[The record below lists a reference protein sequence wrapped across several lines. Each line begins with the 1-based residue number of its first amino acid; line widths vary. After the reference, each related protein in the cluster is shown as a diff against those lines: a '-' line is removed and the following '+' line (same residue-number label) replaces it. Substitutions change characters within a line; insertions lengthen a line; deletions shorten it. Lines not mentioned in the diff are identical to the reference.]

1 MKDCLVLMLVV
12 LVLAVGLQSAEAD
25 KKSGGHRSR
34 KCGTKRCR
42 AGQQCS
48 TGPDGEK
55 TCICRKVC
63 SQRKLLTCG
72 SDGRTYYN
80 KCELH
85 RIACVEGRK
94 LKINHKG
101 ACPSNNDVPV
111 NGVEKKS
118 GKQNPPLVCYQVQR
132 DELRRLLVD
141 WIKHRAVSEGTP
153 LTLTVKQ
160 LFRECDH
167 DKNSILDADEML
179 QCLEVSKTDIKD
191 TDAHILR
198 ALCIDA
204 LISAASVKQNWVLK
218 EPELRKLLQPNN
230 FVAPPKD
237 CQLEDKQYK
246 DGDETQVDCNVC
258 VCACGDWV
266 CTGAPCGKDKRNT
279 GVPGPVH
286 SGRLPVQEQRAR
298 FLQGFK
304 AAKEVNVRAVQDEI
318 AKKQYSQDIAQQ
330 LNSLN
335 KENTQH

>member
-1 MKDCLVLMLVV
+1 MRDCMVLMLLV
-12 LVLAVGLQSAEAD
+12 LVLAVSLQSADAD
-25 KKSGGHRSR
+25 KKSGGQQSR
-34 KCGTKRCR
+34 KCGTKQCR

-55 TCICRKVC
+55 TCVCRKVC
-63 SQRKLLTCG
+63 NQRKALTCG

-111 NGVEKKS
+111 NDVEKKS
-118 GKQNPPLVCYQVQR
+118 GKQTSPLVCYEVQR

-141 WIKHRAVSEGTP
+141 WVKHRAVSEGRP
-153 LTLTVKQ
+153 YNATVKQ
-160 LFRECDH
+160 LFQECDQ
-167 DKNSILDADEML
+167 DKNSILGADEML
-179 QCLEVSKTDIKD
+179 QCLEVFRTDAKD

-204 LISAASVKQNWVLK
+204 LIKAASVKQNWVLS
-218 EPELRKLLQPNN
+218 EPELQKLLQPD

-237 CQLEDKQYK
+237 CQLENKHYK

-258 VCACGDWV
+258 ACACGDWV
-266 CTGAPCGKDKRNT
+266 CTGAPCRKNKRNT
-279 GVPGPVH
+279 GVPGPVYK
-286 SGRLPVQEQRAR
+286 GRLPMQEERVR

-304 AAKEVNVRAVQDEI
+304 AAKEVNIRAVQDEV
-318 AKKQYSQDIAQQ
+318 AKKQYSQDVAEQ
-330 LNSLN
+330 LKSLN
-335 KENTQH
+335 KKNTKH